1 MYPMQ
6 KNPYSGSVRSLS
18 LRVYWFFLPVAAI
31 VILDEWLKFIALQRL
46 PEEGSLVDPGIVAF
60 AIHKNWGVAFDIPFR
75 LEFIILV
82 SVVIGLGLLRIAY
95 RNRLTH
101 PDITL
106 ATGIIVLGALGN
118 LYDRIVYGFT
128 VDYIIVFARS
138 AINLS
143 DVVIVAGVIALLLSS
158 RRTRRL
164 TREEK

>member
-1 MYPMQ
+1 V
-6 KNPYSGSVRSLS
+6 SVTS
-18 LRVYWFFLPVAAI
+18 LRVYWYLLPIAAI
-31 VILDEWLKFIALQRL
+31 VILDEWLKFTALQRL
-46 PEEGSLVDPGIVAF
+46 PEEGSLVDPGIVSF

-75 LEFIILV
+75 LEFVILV
-82 SVVIGLGLLRIAY
+82 SIVIGLGLLRIAY
-95 RNRLTH
+95 KNRIAH

-128 VDYIIVFARS
+128 VDYIILFARS
-138 AINLS
+138 AFNLS
-143 DVVIVAGVIALLLSS
+143 DVVIVAGVIALLLYS